1 MGQKLSNSLFDELA
15 HLDTAKPGFSTSKG
29 LAYLVASL
37 VHGFTLG
44 LFLLGCFLLIWCWPA
59 ILVEIIGLFL
69 ILLAWYVRPK
79 MTKMGSVGK
88 ITRSAFPALYEMTD
102 KVTQAL
108 NTSKVEAIFIDTSFN
123 ASISQVGWRR
133 KKKLT
138 LGLPL
143 FSTLT
148 DDERL
153 ALLGHEIGHCVNGDP
168 NRNLFIGSAIAS
180 LVAWYPLLQ
189 PAPSRFYKPGLL
201 VMLTRPIL
209 NLLLRTLA
217 QVVKLLVK
225 LLSNLNWRD
234 SQRAEYLADALAA
247 RIGGSSA
254 MLSMLEKLHY
264 HDSFNLALH
273 KVALSKNKLDLFE
286 EYQSYLK
293 EVPERELDRIRRIEQ
308 LSASR
313 LDSTHPPTGYRVA
326 VIKNKPVLEPQVI
339 WSSEKARLVE
349 QELKRFHK
357 SVQEILVDRYQ
368 NDLY

>member
-1 MGQKLSNSLFDELA
+1 M
-15 HLDTAKPGFSTSKG
+15 
-29 LAYLVASL
+29 
-37 VHGFTLG
+37 HGFTLL
-44 LFLLGCFLLIWCWPA
+44 LFLLGLFLTIWFWPA

-79 MTKMGSVGK
+79 MPKMVAVGK
-88 ITRSAFPALYEMTD
+88 ITRPAFPALYEMTD

-143 FSTLT
+143 FSTLN

-168 NRNLFIGSAIAS
+168 NRTLFIGTAIAF
-180 LVAWYPLLQ
+180 LVAWYPLLL
-189 PAPSRFYKPGLL
+189 PAPSSLYKPGLL
-201 VMLTRPIL
+201 VLLTRPIL
-209 NLLLRTLA
+209 NLLLRALA

-234 SQRAEYLADALAA
+234 SQRAEYLADALGAS
-247 RIGGSSA
+247 IGGSSA

-264 HDSFNLALH
+264 HDSFSLTLH
-273 KVALSKNKLDLFE
+273 KVALSKTKLDLFE
-286 EYQSYLK
+286 EYRLYLK
-293 EVPERELDRIRRIEQ
+293 EVPERELERIRRVEQ
-308 LSASR
+308 LNTSR
-313 LDSTHPPTGYRVA
+313 LDSTHPPTGYRIA
-326 VIKNKPVLEPQVI
+326 VIKNKPVLESKII
-339 WSSEKARLVE
+339 WSGEKARLVE

-357 SVQEILVDRYQ
+357 SVQEKLVDRYQ
-368 NDLY
+368 DDLY